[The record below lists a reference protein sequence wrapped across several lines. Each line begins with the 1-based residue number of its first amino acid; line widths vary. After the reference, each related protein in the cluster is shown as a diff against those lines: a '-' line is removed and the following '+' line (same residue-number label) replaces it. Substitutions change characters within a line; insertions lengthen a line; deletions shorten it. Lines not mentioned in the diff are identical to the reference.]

1 MAKVIH
7 TIGGKKYLYEHH
19 REGKK
24 VVCDYIGPTGEAGE
38 LRKSEK
44 SVDTQHEGDKG
55 DVSPSMIMSRQMNRK
70 QAAQKIDEGKLAQK
84 HTPMEDAAGRDRWN
98 KAPNRNDIIGIDT
111 PKDLAP
117 PPGFVAPPPGIKTS
131 KKPKHPII
139 TPPIKPDDTQ
149 HKTSIESFKV
159 DGYQFGEGNR
169 DRLIGVVS
177 ATQENF
183 TQQEQDVIKK
193 NCVIVENHRPGSAAY
208 FIYNRYGTSEIGLS
222 PNTRKEA
229 AEASMTHE
237 WIHALRFIESG
248 YGEEWKERKGKYT
261 AGLDW
266 DKVVS
271 RGRASESDKE
281 EAQTTAETTTR
292 FPFNK
297 FDTESMRG
305 HPSYYANIQD
315 PSFDTNR
322 WDDKILMTGNPND
335 KDGTQHKI
343 GKDAIDTTEEK
354 YPKSHIARMARQG
367 IKGKAEN
374 IDTTFRIADMNG
386 KTVGFG
392 VVSDDTNKIT
402 PQGAARLIRKPGQR
416 IFQIDDKGS
425 ETELK
430 TRKKADI

>member
-1 MAKVIH
+1 
-7 TIGGKKYLYEHH
+7 
-19 REGKK
+19 
-24 VVCDYIGPTGEAGE
+24 
-38 LRKSEK
+38 
-44 SVDTQHEGDKG
+44 
-55 DVSPSMIMSRQMNRK
+55 
-70 QAAQKIDEGKLAQK
+70 
-84 HTPMEDAAGRDRWN
+84 
-98 KAPNRNDIIGIDT
+98 
-111 PKDLAP
+111 
-117 PPGFVAPPPGIKTS
+117 
-131 KKPKHPII
+131 
-139 TPPIKPDDTQ
+139 
-149 HKTSIESFKV
+149 
-159 DGYQFGEGNR
+159 
-169 DRLIGVVS
+169 
-177 ATQENF
+177 
-183 TQQEQDVIKK
+183 
-193 NCVIVENHRPGSAAY
+193 
-208 FIYNRYGTSEIGLS
+208 
-222 PNTRKEA
+222 
-229 AEASMTHE
+229 
-237 WIHALRFIESG
+237 
-248 YGEEWKERKGKYT
+248 
-261 AGLDW
+261 
-266 DKVVS
+266 
-271 RGRASESDKE
+271 
-281 EAQTTAETTTR
+281 
-292 FPFNK
+292 
-297 FDTESMRG
+297 MRG